1 MTAETQKT
9 LTEMLSRAKAD
20 PRFEIESNASA
31 NQRSDHES
39 LWQFMAGKL
48 LDFYDTTIHSRFGA
62 LEENVAAGDAK
73 YASQKEIYM
82 FHCRDLTT
90 EQIVYGCNNL
100 KGNFPPS
107 PETFRTWCFSK
118 DSTHQSAAYSPFD
131 KSRALEHRADPTF
144 AKDKLKTI
152 KEMLRK

>member
-1 MTAETQKT
+1 MKRGQQMTQTQKT

-62 LEENVAAGDAK
+62 LEENVAALWL
-73 YASQKEIYM
+73 QQFE
-82 FHCRDLTT
+82 R
-90 EQIVYGCNNL
+90 
-100 KGNFPPS
+100 
-107 PETFRTWCFSK
+107 
-118 DSTHQSAAYSPFD
+118 
-131 KSRALEHRADPTF
+131 
-144 AKDKLKTI
+144 
-152 KEMLRK
+152 